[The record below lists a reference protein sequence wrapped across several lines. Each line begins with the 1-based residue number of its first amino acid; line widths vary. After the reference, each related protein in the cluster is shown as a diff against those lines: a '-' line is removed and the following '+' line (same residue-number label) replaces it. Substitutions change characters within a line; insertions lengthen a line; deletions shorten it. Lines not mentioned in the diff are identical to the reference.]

1 MSIRGDASGT
11 VVVPARRNQS
21 RRSLVV
27 LALSL
32 ASCSEA
38 SLYPAEHKAPTR
50 DDRLTVQGQFCTEAP
65 SPTEFP
71 VRILFVVDI
80 SQSMNVTD
88 PVPSL
93 CPTGACFT
101 RRASAVEDVLNAY
114 PPGNG
119 VEYGLIT
126 FQSSVA
132 IQTKDATASLGG
144 FTASTNEVKVRL
156 PALNVAVGETN
167 YVGAL
172 ETAYEMLQQ
181 DMIALAATARSRAR
195 YVVVFISD
203 GLPAPR
209 TVDHGMPDDIRD
221 AVENIAGLRKQQRL
235 AEVALHTVYLA
246 APDTPDS
253 VQLEAKE
260 LLAGMAS
267 LGNGTYRSFDATERI
282 NLFAIDFTSFIRTFA
297 LKQLVAMNRNALP
310 RNGDVL
316 VDTDG
321 DGLTDEEEVLAG
333 TSPLLVDTD
342 GDGFSDLLEVRQTNA
357 GLDPLFAGDA
367 DCRMDA
373 DRQDDDGDGLLNCE
387 ERYFGTNSRLIDS
400 DADGFPDDVEIR
412 MGTNASDADGLADT
426 DFDGALN
433 STELVA
439 HTDPLHNDVAD
450 FSRIAYRTSVRLLRD
465 DQNHPGQLCYAFSVA
480 NITLVPTGAIPGLP
494 EGTNTILFRVASAP
508 ADSPED
514 FGNHQV
520 ACVRPRYRIDPE
532 VKTPS
537 SGQML
542 LPVTAFKKAW
552 ANTPSLETFNA
563 DRDCVVP

>member
-1 MSIRGDASGT
+1 MRTGF
-11 VVVPARRNQS
+11 
-21 RRSLVV
+21 
-27 LALSL
+27 LALATL
-32 ASCSEA
+32 AAACSQA
-38 SLYPAEHKAPTR
+38 SLYPIEAQPQVR
-50 DDRLTVQGQFCTEAP
+50 DDRMTVRGQFCTEVP

-88 PVPSL
+88 PPPNP
-93 CPTGACFT
+93 CATAACFS
-101 RRASAVEDVLNAY
+101 RRASAVEDILNTY

-132 IQTKDATASLGG
+132 IQTRDASGTLGG
-144 FTASTNEVKVRL
+144 FTASADEVKVRL

-181 DMIALAATARSRAR
+181 DMIALEATARSRAR
-195 YVVVFISD
+195 YVIVFISD

-209 TVDHGMPDDIRD
+209 TVEHGMPDEIRD

-246 APDTPDS
+246 APDTPDA

-260 LLAGMAS
+260 LLAAMAKMS
-267 LGNGTYRSFDATERI
+267 NGTYRVFEATQRI
-282 NLFAIDFTSFIRTFA
+282 NLLSIDFTSFIRTFA
-297 LKQLVAMNRNALP
+297 LKQLVAMNWNGLP
-310 RNGDVL
+310 RQGHML

-321 DGLTDEEEVLAG
+321 DGLTDEEEVSAG
-333 TSPLLVDTD
+333 TSAFLADSD
-342 GDGFSDLLEVRQTNA
+342 GDGFSDLVEVRQTNA
-357 GLDPLFAGDA
+357 GLDPRFSGDA
-367 DCRMDA
+367 DCRMDT
-373 DRQDDDGDGLLNCE
+373 DRRDDDGDGLLNCE

-400 DADGFPDDVEIR
+400 DADGFPDDVEVR
-412 MGTNASDADGLADT
+412 LGTNPSAADNLADT

-433 STELVA
+433 GTELA
-439 HTDPLHNDVAD
+439 GHTDPRHNDVAD
-450 FSRIAYRTSVRLLRD
+450 FSRIAYRTTLRLLRD
-465 DQNHPGQLCYAFSVA
+465 EASLPGQLCYDFAVS
-480 NITLVPTGAIPGLP
+480 NITLVPTGQPSGLQ
-494 EGTNTILFRVASAP
+494 EGTNTIVFRVASAP

-520 ACVRPRYRIDPE
+520 GCVRPRYRRDPE

-542 LPVTAFKKAW
+542 LPITAFKQAW
-552 ANTPSLETFNA
+552 GPVPSPEVFDA